1 MTCTLTMTLIS
12 ESQEG
17 ECGDDW
23 KYELEAQVFRDE
35 LVGEGRISVPK
46 HTLESGAI
54 REPHGAPEPL
64 ELFSGDCN
72 GDLRVKMDL
81 TAIEV
86 DLFVNDV
93 GKASKEIRIE
103 PPLPGNHK
111 VTKEVD
117 IPVDVQ
123 EAPAILGKK
132 TAVFTLRVRLTLSED

>member
-23 KYELEAQVFRDE
+23 KYDLEARVFRGE
-35 LVGEGRISVPK
+35 LVGEGRVSIPK
-46 HTLESGAI
+46 HTLESGTI
-54 REPHGAPEPL
+54 REPHGSPDPV
-64 ELFSGDCN
+64 ELFSGDCD
-72 GDLRVKMDL
+72 GELLVKMDL
-81 TAIEV
+81 TATEV

-103 PPLPGNHK
+103 PPLPGIHK

-117 IPVDVQ
+117 IPVGVT

-132 TAVFTLRVRLTLSED
+132 TAVFTLRVRLALSEN